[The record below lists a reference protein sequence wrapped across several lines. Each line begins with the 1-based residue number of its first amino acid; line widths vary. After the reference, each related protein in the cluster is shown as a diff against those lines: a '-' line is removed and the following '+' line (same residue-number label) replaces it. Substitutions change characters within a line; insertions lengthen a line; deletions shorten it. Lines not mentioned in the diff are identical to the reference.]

1 MWFLCILRQLHGHT
15 SAEVGARSSHL
26 PALPLPSRRVCS
38 GGLCSLSRRPGS
50 DVSPHTGYA
59 IIASG
64 PWLAR
69 PGLSISLARPALASS
84 LGLRAHLALVCSIAA
99 RRACSAWVVADGT
112 LPARGWGVGRRA
124 PPSPLSPPP
133 RPSSAHT
140 FEQPTFQLPR
150 LRAAESTGQAAGG
163 LRLRPWIL
171 QPAQDVREPLG
182 QARGGGVCRRARAHR
197 HRQRLR
203 VEEEG
208 ALPKVE
214 MDGGVRVEAHQ
225 RMEGGLHGA
234 WHVERHVR
242 HRV

>member
-1 MWFLCILRQLHGHT
+1 MQAHWWFLCILRQLHGHT

-140 FEQPTFQLPR
+140 FEQPTFQLPH
-150 LRAAESTGQAAGG
+150 LRAADLPAPTPSSSRVHRPSGWGAEAQAMDPTTG
-163 LRLRPWIL
+163 P
-171 QPAQDVREPLG
+171 
-182 QARGGGVCRRARAHR
+182 RRARAVGSS
-197 HRQRLR
+197 QRGGGLS
-203 VEEEG
+203 EG
-208 ALPKVE
+208 ARASPPAASACRR
-214 MDGGVRVEAHQ
+214 GR
-225 RMEGGLHGA
+225 GA
-234 WHVERHVR
+234 AQS
-242 HRV
+242 